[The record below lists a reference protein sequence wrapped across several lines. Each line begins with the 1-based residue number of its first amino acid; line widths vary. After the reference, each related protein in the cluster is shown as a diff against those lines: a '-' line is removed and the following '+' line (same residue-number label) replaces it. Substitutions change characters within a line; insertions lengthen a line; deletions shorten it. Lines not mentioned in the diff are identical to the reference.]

1 MKRPKRQAKTTDLT
15 VVLKQMRKTTI
26 SRFARLPTATCQE
39 ASKAAGLGRNQMYDY
54 ETGRV
59 VPTFF
64 KLQQAVA
71 VYGYEIQFK
80 KTGIPKV

>member
-1 MKRPKRQAKTTDLT
+1 MKRQKRIPKTNDLT
-15 VVLKQMRKTTI
+15 KILTKMRKTTM
-26 SRFARLPTATCQE
+26 SGGFPTNLTE
-39 ASKAAGLGRNQMYDY
+39 ASGAAELGRNQLYDY

-64 KLQQAVA
+64 KLQKLVK

>member
-1 MKRPKRQAKTTDLT
+1 MKRLKRQAKTTALT
-15 VVLKQMRKTTI
+15 KILKRMRKTTI
-26 SRFARLPTATCQE
+26 SGGFPVSCQE
-39 ASKAAGLGRNQMYDY
+39 ASEAAGLARNQLYDY

-71 VYGYEIQFK
+71 VYGYEIEFK
-80 KTGIPKV
+80 KTGRPKV

>member
-1 MKRPKRQAKTTDLT
+1 MKRKKRTPKTNGLT
-15 VVLKQMRKTTI
+15 KVLTQMRKTTM
-26 SRFARLPTATCQE
+26 SGGFGPTTRAE
-39 ASKAAGLGRNQMYDY
+39 ASEAAELGRNQLYDY

-64 KLQQAVA
+64 NLQKLVG

>member
-1 MKRPKRQAKTTDLT
+1 MKRQKRIPKTNDLT
-15 VVLKQMRKTTI
+15 KILTKMRKTTM
-26 SRFARLPTATCQE
+26 SGGFGPTTRAE
-39 ASKAAGLGRNQMYDY
+39 ASGAAGLSRNQLYDY

-64 KLQQAVA
+64 NLQKLVG
-71 VYGYEIQFK
+71 VYGYEIQFE